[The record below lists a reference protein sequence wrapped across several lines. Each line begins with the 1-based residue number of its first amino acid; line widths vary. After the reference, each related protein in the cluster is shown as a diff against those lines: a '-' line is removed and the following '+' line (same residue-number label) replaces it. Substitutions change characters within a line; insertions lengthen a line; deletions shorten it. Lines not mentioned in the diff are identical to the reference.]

1 MRLRIRILRRAI
13 PASVPEMF
21 PSRRRKRRGTTRK
34 AGKPQAASPT
44 ALSTDRKSTENF
56 LSLKGLTKWLMVT
69 RGEMKGRGVTKCH
82 HHILQTPSRLT
93 MVMFNLLHLQV
104 PIKCIQT
111 SLGPQRWTRNP
122 SSHTRSLG
130 KSTVIPFR
138 TD

>member
-1 MRLRIRILRRAI
+1 MAEVRSETWKRLMLRPASALAFVLETMRLRIRILRRAI

-69 RGEMKGRGVTKCH
+69 RGEMKGRGE
-82 HHILQTPSRLT
+82 
-93 MVMFNLLHLQV
+93 
-104 PIKCIQT
+104 
-111 SLGPQRWTRNP
+111 
-122 SSHTRSLG
+122 RS
-130 KSTVIPFR
+130 KN
-138 TD
+138 